1 MLLAVL
7 VDRNLSPLRL
17 AHFFTLILLL
27 SFIEPTSLNITRSF
41 TREISI
47 VKSYKVCFSFLL
59 DYLDDG
65 KIKKMSEE
73 QLKALFHFL
82 NRRDTFVCL
91 ATGDEKTLIYHTA
104 VLVAR
109 KVKILPSNS
118 LVVVVSPL
126 NALIDGK
133 RESCQR
139 LKLKA
144 VEMERE
150 LFDNDDTL
158 MELKNAEVQS
168 GNLGKH
174 PIQVVIFKDGQSVDW
189 NCCGEITLR
198 SELVDLIARPI
209 NLGLSIFV

>member
-7 VDRNLSPLRL
+7 ADRNLSLLRL
-17 AHFFTLILLL
+17 AHLSTLILL
-27 SFIEPTSLNITRSF
+27 SFIKPTLLDVTRSF

-47 VKSYKVCFSFLL
+47 VKSDKVCFSCVL

-65 KIKKMSEE
+65 KIKIKLSEE
-73 QLKALFHFL
+73 QFKALFQFL
-82 NRRDTFVCL
+82 NRR
-91 ATGDEKTLIYHTA
+91 DEKTLIYHTA

-126 NALIDGK
+126 NALIDDQ

-139 LKLKA
+139 PKLKA

-158 MELKNAEVQS
+158 KELKNAEV
-168 GNLGKH
+168 LY
-174 PIQVVIFKDGQSVDW
+174 
-189 NCCGEITLR
+189 R
-198 SELVDLIARPI
+198 S
-209 NLGLSIFV
+209 

>member
-7 VDRNLSPLRL
+7 ADRNLSPLRL
-17 AHFFTLILLL
+17 AHFFTLILL
-27 SFIEPTSLNITRSF
+27 SFIEPTLLNVTRSF

-47 VKSYKVCFSFLL
+47 VKSYKVCFFHFGLPQRWK
-59 DYLDDG
+59 D
-65 KIKKMSEE
+65 KQKTSEE

-82 NRRDTFVCL
+82 SQRDTFVCL

-104 VLVAR
+104 VLVAQ

-126 NALIDGK
+126 NALIAGQ

-144 VEMERE
+144 VEMVERE

-158 MELKNAEVQS
+158 KELKNAEMLYCS
-168 GNLGKH
+168 
-174 PIQVVIFKDGQSVDW
+174 P
-189 NCCGEITLR
+189 ETLENIDP
-198 SELVDLIARPI
+198 S
-209 NLGLSIFV
+209 SSS